1 MSDERMSGGG
11 AGSDGG
17 VTDTPGGVTCEA
29 VRDMAGAFVLGALG
43 PGDDAAVR
51 AHLAACPETH
61 PEIAELG
68 GVVAALSETVPLVEP
83 SDGLKAR
90 IMSAAAA
97 DLAARS
103 AADARPTASTVPSE
117 TRASA
122 DSATGGT
129 PAAAPIAF
137 PAPGERAERARRRG
151 RASTASWILRIAAV
165 IAIVALG
172 GWNLLLRNQLDSAQA
187 YQQAVASVLDVAA
200 QPGSLTAVLTPAG
213 GAGDGLAAVSAS
225 GDVTI
230 AMQNLAPTSGSA
242 VYEAW
247 VIASDN
253 VPVAIGSFTVDR
265 SGTGTF
271 KASDLPTQPGII
283 LALTLEKGPGA
294 TVPTPPVISKGVAE
308 AAG

>member
-1 MSDERMSGGG
+1 MSDERMSGAG

-51 AHLAACPETH
+51 AHLASCPEPH

-68 GVVAALSETVPLVEP
+68 GVVAVLSESVPLVEP
-83 SDGLKAR
+83 SEGLKAR

-97 DLAARS
+97 DLAARG
-103 AADARPTASTVPSE
+103 AADAGEPA
-117 TRASA
+117 
-122 DSATGGT
+122 GGDM
-129 PAAAPIAF
+129 AAAPPIAF

-151 RASTASWILRIAAV
+151 RPSTASWILRIAAV

-213 GAGDGLAAVSAS
+213 GSGDGLAAVSAS

-271 KASDLPTQPGII
+271 KASKLPTQPGIV

>member
-1 MSDERMSGGG
+1 M
-11 AGSDGG
+11 
-17 VTDTPGGVTCEA
+17 VLTDTPGGVTCEA

-51 AHLAACPETH
+51 AHLASCPETH

-68 GVVAALSETVPLVEP
+68 GVVAALAETVPLVEP

-103 AADARPTASTVPSE
+103 AADATADGVAPSPSE

-137 PAPGERAERARRRG
+137 PTPANGPNRARRRG

-165 IAIVALG
+165 VAIVALG

-200 QPGSLTAVLTPAG
+200 QPGSLTAVLDPRG
-213 GAGDGLAAVSAS
+213 GTGDGLAAVSAS
-225 GDVTI
+225 GDVTL

-253 VPVAIGSFTVDR
+253 VPVPTRQLHGRSERDCGRSRRVTCRLNPASFSR
-265 SGTGTF
+265 SP
-271 KASDLPTQPGII
+271 SRR
-283 LALTLEKGPGA
+283 
-294 TVPTPPVISKGVAE
+294 VPERRSRHRP
-308 AAG
+308 